1 MRNINGDA
9 EWLVRSYPWLVMA
22 FVMTSLGLIVMA

>member
-9 EWLVRSYPWLVMA
+9 EWLVRSYPWLVVA
-22 FVMTSLGLIVMA
+22 FVTASLAMIVIA